1 MSRLPTPG
9 SDDNTWGTIL
19 NDYLSVS
26 LNSDGTLK
34 SGVVSDANVVAG
46 ANIAQSKIAGL
57 SSALA
62 AKADDSGVV
71 HNSGN
76 ETISGI
82 KTFNSS
88 PLVPTPTTASQAAT
102 KQYVDSV
109 AGSGAPDATTTSTGL
124 VQLAGDLGGVGTT
137 ATAPVISDNAITN
150 SKIANGAVGTSK
162 IATGAVTSNEI
173 ADGTITNADIS
184 ATAAIAKSKL
194 APLNIGD
201 SDVSAIS
208 ESKVTNLTSDL
219 AGKINASVLTAKGD
233 LLTAT
238 ATSTPARLGVGT
250 DGFVLIAN
258 SGAAT
263 GLQWAAMPST
273 NMHTVVTKTGSYTAT
288 TNDEVILV
296 NAASGPV
303 AITLPTAASNSNEYT
318 IKKIDS
324 SANNVT
330 VATTSVQTIDGGT
343 TAVIK
348 VQYASVSVVSDGSNW
363 FII

>member
-34 SGVVSDANVVAG
+34 NGIVSDADVAPG

-57 SSALA
+57 SSSLA
-62 AKADDSGVV
+62 AKADDSAVV
-71 HNSGN
+71 HNTGN
-76 ETISGI
+76 ETVSGI
-82 KTFNSS
+82 KMFNAS
-88 PLVPTPTTASQAAT
+88 PLVPTPTTTTQAAN

-124 VQLAGDLGGVGTT
+124 VQLAGDLGGTGTT
-137 ATAPVISDNAITN
+137 ATAPIISDNAITN
-150 SKIANGAVGTSK
+150 SKLQNGAVGTSK
-162 IATGAVTSNEI
+162 IATGAVTTNEI
-173 ADGTITNADIS
+173 ADGTITNTDIS
-184 ATAAIAKSKL
+184 ASAVIAKSKL
-194 APLNIGD
+194 APLNIAD

-208 ESKVTNLTSDL
+208 ESKITGLTSDL

-238 ATSTPARLGVGT
+238 AASTPARLGVGT
-250 DGFVLIAN
+250 DGFMLIAN

-263 GLQWAAMPST
+263 GLQWAALPSS
-273 NMHTVVTKTGSYTAT
+273 NLHTTVTKTGSYTAT
-288 TNDEVILV
+288 TNDEVIL
-296 NAASGPV
+296 ADATSGPLT
-303 AITLPTAASNSNEYT
+303 ITLPMAAGNSNEYM

-330 VATTSVQTIDGGT
+330 VATTSAQRIDGGS

-348 VQYASVSVVSDGSNW
+348 VQYASVGVVSDGSNW